1 MQRNGLKRCPA
12 GGGPDPAQ
20 PDRKWEA
27 PSPTISGAG
36 TAQIGRQPRALRLLA
51 RWSTPEHAAAQGAAL
66 LPGREVGHD
75 HALDLTRE
83 GLGLLHPVVLLRAP
97 PPADSPGP
105 PTRSCARTARAS
117 GGSPPSDWSRRS
129 GSAE

>member
-27 PSPTISGAG
+27 PSPTISGAV

-51 RWSTPEHAAAQGAAL
+51 RWATPEHAAAQGAAL
-66 LPGREVGHD
+66 LPRPPGGPA
-75 HALDLTRE
+75 HAPNRWS
-83 GLGLLHPVVLLRAP
+83 GPWNRVSYA
-97 PPADSPGP
+97 SWIPG
-105 PTRSCARTARAS
+105 SVEAS
-117 GGSPPSDWSRRS
+117 FPSHQ
-129 GSAE
+129 

>member
-1 MQRNGLKRCPA
+1 MQRNGLKGCPA

-27 PSPTISGAG
+27 PSPTISGAV

-51 RWSTPEHAAAQGAAL
+51 CWSTPEHAAAQGAAL

-83 GLGLLHPVVLLRAP
+83 GLVLLHPVVLLRAP
-97 PPADSPGP
+97 PRPVLGP
-105 PTRSCARTARAS
+105 ERVCEVAQPMERLLEQPVR
-117 GGSPPSDWSRRS
+117 PLLH
-129 GSAE
+129 